1 MSSIN
6 CAADRTFC
14 PVTVLCCRCAYL
26 CINVRVVIYGISSQC
41 GRYRGNTGRP
51 VRPSVSHNDHLS
63 EEEDSATPPFH
74 QQEELVGE
82 IQVTNKALKKN
93 TNFHCPFNMYNV
105 RNQMRFSY

>member
-1 MSSIN
+1 M
-6 CAADRTFC
+6 
-14 PVTVLCCRCAYL
+14 

-82 IQVTNKALKKN
+82 IQVTNKALKKPQIFIALL
-93 TNFHCPFNMYNV
+93 TCIM
-105 RNQMRFSY
+105 